1 MKKSQFQFEARKTL
15 LLLLAWWIFRTSLTD
30 WNTVQ
35 TTMSFKLNLLF
46 FIFHFRCQYS
56 RKFKIVH
63 SILIFLGF
71 PSCMCRKFKTRTIAM
86 GDCTFFTNWLLSLI
100 FRKID
105 TASLYLHFFL
115 NTGKSP
121 TALCTGEGGS
131 AGQKIDSL
139 PFTAHT

>member
-71 PSCMCRKFKTRTIAM
+71 PSCMCKKFKTIAM
-86 GDCTFFTNWLLSLI
+86 GDSNFFHKLIKWLLSLI

-105 TASLYLHFFL
+105 SLYLVNFL
-115 NTGKSP
+115 NAGKSP